1 MGDVLGI
8 AAEDLRRAGLRV
20 GLRFRSLFRV
30 SGRAGRS
37 AAVSVSRANGKPWID
52 LLQDD
57 RIVAQYA
64 VTEWTPRHTSAVQAW
79 IGEAIVDE
87 DLGGE
92 VEG

>member
-1 MGDVLGI
+1 MTDVLGI
-8 AAEDLRRAGLRV
+8 AAAALRRAGLRV
-20 GLRFRSLFRV
+20 GLRFGSIFRV
-30 SGRAGRS
+30 KGRAGRS
-37 AAVSVSRANGKPWID
+37 AAVLQANGKPWID

-57 RIVAQYA
+57 HIVSRYA

-79 IGEAIVDE
+79 IEEAIVDE